1 MAFWG
6 KSAEN
11 KLIRRRNIVSSG
23 QKTALSLLVSI
34 FVFAACL
41 AYAILGGF
49 EFIQIRFYQ
58 PRIVQ
63 NVNGRLEKIA
73 AEFDAYVDEKKSDF
87 AQYAFSDSVKTFIE
101 RDASEEDY
109 EERSKLTSGL
119 FDSCP
124 ALEGIRVVAQDG
136 NAIHFSTFDSDILS
150 QSENFISYKN
160 YRSLNDLSFNL
171 ISSPDTE
178 VYPATK
184 EALALRASLYFDS
197 AKERIIF
204 SLPYFDGYTAYRGTI
219 IFYVN
224 IDDFVRSLIQEN
236 IISLNTRSV
245 IVAETNAQVNKQT
258 PSNIGLAFNVPF
270 TSRVEIKNE
279 ILKKWNRGLIGL
291 EQLVKNENDGRTL
304 ILISSQNSKY
314 VTLAWICDESEF
326 EFSYVERILI
336 LTAVFITIFLVV
348 FLLFNI
354 RHDDMVVIQGRVR
367 KFQKALLSEYVEG
380 KSSGDWAAL
389 SHELNLRR
397 QDVNDEIKKSLGKR
411 GKKHS
416 KELNNLLDESWKEL
430 FAAVSGGTPL
440 IKGSASG
447 LSGDD
452 GKACVAE
459 NVTASRNASGAS
471 SAGNVVPVEDG
482 GHVEKINSS
491 AVDEVEAVEE
501 LEPLDVD
508 EVAAVDEAGPSED
521 GGASNVEEA
530 EAVEELEPLDVE
542 EVAAVEDLEPLEE
555 VGAADVE
562 EIASVDEAGPLEDG
576 GASNVEEVETVEEL
590 EPLDVE
596 EVEVVDDVGH
606 VEKINSSAV
615 DEAGAVEELEPLDV
629 DEVAAVEE
637 AGPSEDGGAS
647 NVEEAE
653 AVEEL
658 EPSPIE
664 DNSASIED
672 VASPIGNSASSVEDT
687 ASPKDATTSS
697 SEDTASPKD
706 ATTSPS
712 EDTASPKDVTTI
724 PDEEIFS
731 LVEEFNKEDD
741 DVPDL
746 PPEESEKTGIK
757 KRGSLMELASQAA
770 ERATENL
777 DVNRVK
783 TTSLLQHALRLKEE
797 KENESDNLDF
807 EIYSPDFSFL
817 DKEENK

>member
-1 MAFWG
+1 
-6 KSAEN
+6 
-11 KLIRRRNIVSSG
+11 
-23 QKTALSLLVSI
+23 
-34 FVFAACL
+34 
-41 AYAILGGF
+41 
-49 EFIQIRFYQ
+49 
-58 PRIVQ
+58 
-63 NVNGRLEKIA
+63 
-73 AEFDAYVDEKKSDF
+73 
-87 AQYAFSDSVKTFIE
+87 
-101 RDASEEDY
+101 
-109 EERSKLTSGL
+109 
-119 FDSCP
+119 
-124 ALEGIRVVAQDG
+124 
-136 NAIHFSTFDSDILS
+136 
-150 QSENFISYKN
+150 
-160 YRSLNDLSFNL
+160 
-171 ISSPDTE
+171 
-178 VYPATK
+178 
-184 EALALRASLYFDS
+184 
-197 AKERIIF
+197 
-204 SLPYFDGYTAYRGTI
+204 
-219 IFYVN
+219 
-224 IDDFVRSLIQEN
+224 
-236 IISLNTRSV
+236 
-245 IVAETNAQVNKQT
+245 
-258 PSNIGLAFNVPF
+258 
-270 TSRVEIKNE
+270 
-279 ILKKWNRGLIGL
+279 
-291 EQLVKNENDGRTL
+291 
-304 ILISSQNSKY
+304 
-314 VTLAWICDESEF
+314 
-326 EFSYVERILI
+326 
-336 LTAVFITIFLVV
+336 
-348 FLLFNI
+348 
-354 RHDDMVVIQGRVR
+354 MVVIQGRVR

-447 LSGDD
+447 LSSDD

-471 SAGNVVPVEDG
+471 SAENVVPVEDG
-482 GHVEKINSS
+482 
-491 AVDEVEAVEE
+491 
-501 LEPLDVD
+501 
-508 EVAAVDEAGPSED
+508 
-521 GGASNVEEA
+521 
-530 EAVEELEPLDVE
+530 
-542 EVAAVEDLEPLEE
+542 
-555 VGAADVE
+555 
-562 EIASVDEAGPLEDG
+562 
-576 GASNVEEVETVEEL
+576 
-590 EPLDVE
+590 
-596 EVEVVDDVGH
+596 GH

-629 DEVAAVEE
+629 DEVAAVDE

-672 VASPIGNSASSVEDT
+672 VASPIGNSASSVED
-687 ASPKDATTSS
+687 AAPPKDATTSS
-697 SEDTASPKD
+697 
-706 ATTSPS
+706 S

-770 ERATENL
+770 ERATEKL

>member
-87 AQYAFSDSVKTFIE
+87 AQYAFSDAVKTFIE

-245 IVAETNAQVNKQT
+245 IVAETNAQVNKQS

-279 ILKKWNRGLIGL
+279 ILKKWNRGLTGL

-452 GKACVAE
+452 GKAGVAE
-459 NVTASRNASGAS
+459 NVAASRNASGAS

-508 EVAAVDEAGPSED
+508 EVASA
-521 GGASNVEEA
+521 
-530 EAVEELEPLDVE
+530 
-542 EVAAVEDLEPLEE
+542 EDLEPLEE

-562 EIASVDEAGPLEDG
+562 EIASVDEAGPSEDG
-576 GASNVEEVETVEEL
+576 GASNVEEVEAVEEL
-590 EPLDVE
+590 EPLDVD
-596 EVEVVDDVGH
+596 EVEVVDDGGH

-672 VASPIGNSASSVEDT
+672 VASPIGNSASSV
-687 ASPKDATTSS
+687 
-697 SEDTASPKD
+697 EDTASPKD

>member
-87 AQYAFSDSVKTFIE
+87 AQYAFSDAVKTFIE

-245 IVAETNAQVNKQT
+245 IVAETNAQVNKQS

-279 ILKKWNRGLIGL
+279 ILKKWNRGLTGL

-452 GKACVAE
+452 GKAGVAE
-459 NVTASRNASGAS
+459 NVAASRNASGAS

-508 EVAAVDEAGPSED
+508 EVASA
-521 GGASNVEEA
+521 
-530 EAVEELEPLDVE
+530 
-542 EVAAVEDLEPLEE
+542 EDLEPLEE

-562 EIASVDEAGPLEDG
+562 EIASVDEAGPSEDG
-576 GASNVEEVETVEEL
+576 GASNVEEVEAVEEL
-590 EPLDVE
+590 EPLDVD
-596 EVEVVDDVGH
+596 EVEVVDDGGH

-629 DEVAAVEE
+629 DEVAAVDE

-672 VASPIGNSASSVEDT
+672 VASPIGNSASSV
-687 ASPKDATTSS
+687 
-697 SEDTASPKD
+697 EDTASPKD

>member
-245 IVAETNAQVNKQT
+245 IVAETNAQVNKQS

-279 ILKKWNRGLIGL
+279 ILKKWNRGLTGL

-452 GKACVAE
+452 GKAGVAE

-471 SAGNVVPVEDG
+471 SAENVVPVEDG

-491 AVDEVEAVEE
+491 AVDEV
-501 LEPLDVD
+501 
-508 EVAAVDEAGPSED
+508 
-521 GGASNVEEA
+521 

-576 GASNVEEVETVEEL
+576 GASNVEEVEAVEEL
-590 EPLDVE
+590 EPLDVD
-596 EVEVVDDVGH
+596 EVEVVDDGGH
-606 VEKINSSAV
+606 VEKINSS
-615 DEAGAVEELEPLDV
+615 AVEELEPLDV

-687 ASPKDATTSS
+687 ASPKDATTS
-697 SEDTASPKD
+697 
-706 ATTSPS
+706 PS
-712 EDTASPKDVTTI
+712 EDAVSPKDVTTT

>member
-245 IVAETNAQVNKQT
+245 IVAETNAQVNKQS

-279 ILKKWNRGLIGL
+279 ILKKWNRGLTGL

-452 GKACVAE
+452 GKAGVAE
-459 NVTASRNASGAS
+459 NVAASRNASGAS

-491 AVDEVEAVEE
+491 AVDEAEAVEELEPLDVEEVEVVDEVGLVEKINSSAVDEAEAVEE

-508 EVAAVDEAGPSED
+508 EVEPVEDGGHVEKINSSAVEEAGPSED

-530 EAVEELEPLDVE
+530 E
-542 EVAAVEDLEPLEE
+542 
-555 VGAADVE
+555 
-562 EIASVDEAGPLEDG
+562 
-576 GASNVEEVETVEEL
+576 
-590 EPLDVE
+590 
-596 EVEVVDDVGH
+596 
-606 VEKINSSAV
+606 
-615 DEAGAVEELEPLDV
+615 AVEELEPLDV

-647 NVEEAE
+647 NVEEVE

-687 ASPKDATTSS
+687 V
-697 SEDTASPKD
+697 
-706 ATTSPS
+706 
-712 EDTASPKDVTTI
+712 SPKDVTTT

>member
-279 ILKKWNRGLIGL
+279 ILKKWNRGLTGL

-452 GKACVAE
+452 GKAGVAE
-459 NVTASRNASGAS
+459 NVAASRNASGAS
-471 SAGNVVPVEDG
+471 SAENVVPVEDG

-491 AVDEVEAVEE
+491 AVDE
-501 LEPLDVD
+501 
-508 EVAAVDEAGPSED
+508 
-521 GGASNVEEA
+521 A

-542 EVAAVEDLEPLEE
+542 EVASAEDLEPLEE
-555 VGAADVE
+555 VGSADVE
-562 EIASVDEAGPLEDG
+562 EIASVDESGPSEDG
-576 GASNVEEVETVEEL
+576 GASNVEEAEVVEEL

-596 EVEVVDDVGH
+596 EVEPVDDGGH
-606 VEKINSSAV
+606 VEKINSS
-615 DEAGAVEELEPLDV
+615 
-629 DEVAAVEE
+629 AVEE

-647 NVEEAE
+647 NVEEVE

-687 ASPKDATTSS
+687 V
-697 SEDTASPKD
+697 
-706 ATTSPS
+706 
-712 EDTASPKDVTTI
+712 SPKDVTTT

>member
-1 MAFWG
+1 M
-6 KSAEN
+6 
-11 KLIRRRNIVSSG
+11 SSG

-87 AQYAFSDSVKTFIE
+87 AQYAFSDAVKTFIE

-279 ILKKWNRGLIGL
+279 ILKKWNRGLTGL

-452 GKACVAE
+452 GKAGVAE

-501 LEPLDVD
+501 LEPLDVEEVEVVD
-508 EVAAVDEAGPSED
+508 EVGLVEKINSSAVDEAEAVEELEPLDVEEVEPVEDGGHVEKINSSAVEEAGPSED

-530 EAVEELEPLDVE
+530 E
-542 EVAAVEDLEPLEE
+542 
-555 VGAADVE
+555 
-562 EIASVDEAGPLEDG
+562 
-576 GASNVEEVETVEEL
+576 
-590 EPLDVE
+590 
-596 EVEVVDDVGH
+596 
-606 VEKINSSAV
+606 
-615 DEAGAVEELEPLDV
+615 AVEELEPLDV

-647 NVEEAE
+647 NVEEVE

-687 ASPKDATTSS
+687 V
-697 SEDTASPKD
+697 
-706 ATTSPS
+706 
-712 EDTASPKDVTTI
+712 SPKDVTTT